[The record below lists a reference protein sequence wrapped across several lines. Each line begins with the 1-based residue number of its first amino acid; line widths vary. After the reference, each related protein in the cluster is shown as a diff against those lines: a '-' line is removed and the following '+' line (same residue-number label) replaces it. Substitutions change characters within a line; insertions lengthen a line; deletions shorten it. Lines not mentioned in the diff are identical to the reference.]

1 MTKTSSSRS
10 RSCFAAAKVSKTANA
25 VGKAEEEP
33 KEEKKPTNKKKP
45 KATLKSLAA
54 KREAKKGSVSVRERT
69 ALKENV
75 EGAVS
80 ASLYGEKIKGD
91 FRVFL
96 RLVWRHLDLPE
107 PTPVQLDIARFLQ
120 HGPKRKV
127 IEAFRGVG
135 KSWVTS
141 AFVLWLLYCD
151 PQLNILVVSATKER
165 SDQFATFS
173 QRLVNEMSLL
183 AHLRPRPEQRQSK
196 IAFDVGPAF
205 ADHAPSVKSAGV
217 YGQITGSR
225 ADHIIGDDI
234 EVGNNSDTQM
244 AREKLANAVKEF
256 DAILKPLDHATI
268 TYLGTPQTEMSLYNT
283 LPERGYVVRIWP
295 ARIPDNLE
303 KYGTKLAPYIH
314 KLIEKGA
321 KPGDPVDPKRF
332 GVEDLAERALSYGR
346 SGFALQFQ
354 LDTSLSDA
362 DRYPLKLSDLI
373 VMALPPDKGPVD
385 LTWASSPELVDNDL
399 PNVGL
404 EGDRYYRPVWTAQEW
419 TPYTGCAM
427 YIDPSGRGKDE
438 TAICVAK
445 ALYGRVFITYLAGF
459 RDGYSDETLKKILL
473 IAKSHGVN
481 EIVVEPNFGDGMF
494 TKLLIAKSQVIYRC
508 SIVDSD
514 WSRAQK
520 EARIIDVLEPVM
532 NQHRLVV
539 DKSVI
544 WYDYKS
550 TETYIPEE
558 QNRYRA
564 FYQMSRLTK
573 DRGALITDD
582 RIEAIAGAVKYWT
595 DSFAKD
601 TTKSVKDFQD
611 KVLDDELKKFM
622 KNAIDPRGI
631 RGGSNKRSPFVSSI
645 RAIRQRPGVR

>member
-10 RSCFAAAKVSKTANA
+10 R
-25 VGKAEEEP
+25 KASSQEEP
-33 KEEKKPTNKKKP
+33 KEGKKKKP
-45 KATLKSLAA
+45 KATLKSLKA
-54 KREAKKGSVSVRERT
+54 KQEGKKEK

-80 ASLYGEKIKGD
+80 SSLYGEKIKAD

-96 RLVWRHLDLPE
+96 RLVWRHLSLPE
-107 PTPVQLDIARFLQ
+107 PTPVQLDIAKFLQ

-141 AFVLWLLYCD
+141 AFVLWMLYCD
-151 PQLNILVVSATKER
+151 PQHKILVVSATKER
-165 SDQFATFS
+165 SDQFSTFTM
-173 QRLVNEMSLL
+173 RLINEMPLL
-183 AHLRPRPEQRQSK
+183 ARLKPTPDQRQSK
-196 IAFDVGPAF
+196 IAFDVGPAR
-205 ADHAPSVKSAGV
+205 ADHAPSVKSAGI
-217 YGQITGSR
+217 YGQLAGSR
-225 ADHIIGDDI
+225 ADHIVADDI
-234 EVGNNSDTQM
+234 EVPNNSDTQM
-244 AREKLANAVKEF
+244 AREKLSEAVKEF
-256 DAILKPLDHATI
+256 DAILKAVPHATI
-268 TYLGTPQTEMSLYNT
+268 TYLGTPQTEMSLYNA
-283 LPERGYVVRIWP
+283 LPERGYVIRIWP
-295 ARIPDNLE
+295 ARIPENLE
-303 KYGTKLAPYIH
+303 KYGVKLAPYIH

-321 KPGDPVDPKRF
+321 KPGDPVDPARF
-332 GVEDLAERALSYGR
+332 GVEDLAERSLSYGR

-373 VMALPPDKGPVD
+373 VMALPGDKGPVD

-404 EGDRYYRPVWTAQEW
+404 EGDRYYRPVWMADEW
-419 TPYTGCAM
+419 TPYTGCVM

-459 RDGYSDETLKKILL
+459 RDGYSDETLHKILL
-473 IAKSHGVN
+473 IAKNQGVN

-494 TKLLIAKSQVIYRC
+494 TKLLIAKSQVIYKC
-508 SIVDSD
+508 SIIDSD

-544 WYDYKS
+544 WYDYRS

-573 DRGALITDD
+573 DRGALISDD

-611 KVLDDELKKFM
+611 KVLDDELRKFM

-631 RGGSNKRSPFVSSI
+631 RGGTNKKSPFLSGI
-645 RAIRQRPGVR
+645 KAMRPRRGLR